1 MLIHWIWFSM
11 RSGMNDREKL
21 ALLEHFRDPEEIYNA
36 SAADYLHAGADKDAA
51 ASLQDKSLLEAE
63 KVIAEC
69 DENGIGV
76 LTFEDAQYPSRLKY
90 IADPP
95 MVLYYKGKLPDFD
108 STAVIGVVGTRKAS
122 LYGLKA
128 AQRMGFQISRCGGIL
143 VSGMAAGV
151 DGVATKGALTAGGIA
166 VGILG
171 CGVDVVYPLSNRLL
185 FAEMEH
191 YGCLISEYL
200 PGTPPYRWNF
210 PRRNRLI
217 SGLSNGVLVVE
228 APHKSGALITA
239 RQALDQ
245 GRDVFVVPGNIDVA
259 SCAGSNALL
268 RDGAVAVSH
277 GWDVLS
283 EYTHLFGEKLALRE
297 DAEPPLAPEP
307 AAAKVAQRP
316 MLPARKPEKK
326 KKPIDN
332 GEKVAYSDKN
342 DKLSGLS
349 PDEQKLISG
358 LREGAR
364 LVDDVIAEAGIP
376 AGLAKAKLT
385 MLEIK
390 GIVTTLPG
398 GRIALK

>member
-1 MLIHWIWFSM
+1 VDGAAHT
-11 RSGMNDREKL
+11 G
-21 ALLEHFRDPEEIYNA
+21 ALQGAMPTVAVFGTAIDECYPA
-36 SAADYLHAGADKDAA
+36 SHAGMLRQILRHGAA
-51 ASLQDKSLLEAE
+51 
-63 KVIAEC
+63 
-69 DENGIGV
+69 
-76 LTFEDAQYPSRLKY
+76 
-90 IADPP
+90 
-95 MVLYYKGKLPDFD
+95 
-108 STAVIGVVGTRKAS
+108 
-122 LYGLKA
+122 
-128 AQRMGFQISRCGGIL
+128 
-143 VSGMAAGV
+143 
-151 DGVATKGALTAGGIA
+151 
-166 VGILG
+166 
-171 CGVDVVYPLSNRLL
+171 
-185 FAEMEH
+185 
-191 YGCLISEYL
+191 ISEYP
-200 PGTPPYRWNF
+200 PGKRGYPSYF
-210 PRRNRLI
+210 PQRNRII
-217 SGLSNGVLVVE
+217 SGLCLGTVVVE
-228 APHKSGALITA
+228 APKKSGSLITA
-239 RQALDQ
+239 SLALDQ

-283 EYTHLFGEKLALRE
+283 EYTHLFGDKLALRE
-297 DAEPPLAPEP
+297 DAEPPLATEP
-307 AAAKVAQRP
+307 APAKVAQRP

-332 GEKVAYSDKN
+332 REKVAYSDKN